1 MPILSRK
8 PPPIFKGYGDARGR
22 KKLRYASHDPVCSL
36 RNERFSC
43 LSKRNTNDAHQ
54 SNAIQLTNGTAPNVG
69 HHYISREK
77 RQMEI
82 DFNLLTVQIAVEVG
96 SPPLSGELN
105 RDGRHFQAV
114 PEPRQPRAQRR

>member
-1 MPILSRK
+1 
-8 PPPIFKGYGDARGR
+8 
-22 KKLRYASHDPVCSL
+22 
-36 RNERFSC
+36 
-43 LSKRNTNDAHQ
+43 
-54 SNAIQLTNGTAPNVG
+54 
-69 HHYISREK
+69 
-77 RQMEI
+77 MEI